1 MLEKRGE
8 EEDEMW
14 EMASTTLSNKIS
26 LRKNLHPT
34 LFVV

>member
-8 EEDEMW
+8 QEYEMW
-14 EMASTTLSNKIS
+14 EMAGTTLPNKIF